1 MKNLE
6 RTMVMRLRLLLLTC
20 TVLLTAAGCG
30 TTGNQAGE
38 ANPNEHN
45 VRVQQTSPEQ
55 GPATAADTS
64 TRLEF
69 LAKSIPDVQDAKC
82 VLIGNTAIVGL
93 TVDPALDRSRVNTI
107 KYSVAEAFRKDPAG
121 INAFVT
127 ADMGLGER
135 IRHVR
140 EDITNGRPFSGFA
153 QELGDL
159 ISRVAPQLP
168 RDIEPMDDQRG
179 HDPDAS
185 QFESNNL

>member
-1 MKNLE
+1 
-6 RTMVMRLRLLLLTC
+6 MRLRLLLLTC

-30 TTGNQAGE
+30 TTGNQADE

-45 VRVQQTSPEQ
+45 VRVQQTSPEE
-55 GPATAADTS
+55 GSVTAADTA

-93 TVDPALDRSRVNTI
+93 TVDPAMDRSRVNTI

-140 EDITNGRPFSGFA
+140 EDIANGRPFAGFA

-185 QFESNNL
+185 QFENNNL

>member
-1 MKNLE
+1 
-6 RTMVMRLRLLLLTC
+6 MRLRLLLLTC

-30 TTGNQAGE
+30 TTGNQAEE

-45 VRVQQTSPEQ
+45 VRVQQTSPETASAT
-55 GPATAADTS
+55 ATAADTA
-64 TRLEF
+64 TRLES

-107 KYSVAEAFRKDPAG
+107 KYSVAEAYSKDPAG

-140 EDITNGRPFSGFA
+140 EDITNGRPFAGFA

-168 RDIEPMDDQRG
+168 RDIEPMDNQRG

-185 QFESNNL
+185 QFQNNNL